1 MTMHVLLFNGSPHK
15 NGCTF
20 TALSEVAKT
29 LEENGV
35 KAEILQIGAKP
46 VRGCIACGGC
56 AGKGR
61 CAFGDDI
68 VNTLIE
74 KMEQAD
80 GFIVG
85 SPVYYAS
92 ANGAVECILDR
103 AFYAGGKAF
112 VHKPAAAVASARRAG
127 TTATLDELTKYFTIS
142 QMPVVSSTYWPMVHG
157 NKPED
162 VAKDE
167 EGLQV
172 MRNLGRNMA
181 WLLKCIEAG
190 KQAGVQVPEA
200 ERQYR
205 TNFIR

>member
-1 MTMHVLLFNGSPHK
+1 MKVLLLNGSPHPH
-15 NGCTF
+15 GCTF

-29 LEENGV
+29 LEESGV
-35 KAEILQIGAKP
+35 ETEILQIGAKP

-61 CAFGDDI
+61 CVFGDDI

>member
-1 MTMHVLLFNGSPHK
+1 MKVLLLNGSPHPH
-15 NGCTF
+15 GCTF

-35 KAEILQIGAKP
+35 ETELLQIGTKP

-61 CAFGDDI
+61 CVFGDDI

-157 NKPED
+157 GKAED

-167 EGLQV
+167 EGLQI

>member
-1 MTMHVLLFNGSPHK
+1 MKVLLLNGSPHPH
-15 NGCTF
+15 GCTF

-56 AGKGR
+56 TGKGR